1 MTLAN
6 RIAELV
12 EQHGSLQ
19 VTARVLRM
27 DVGYLS
33 RLQSGE
39 KTNPGPVMLRR
50 MGLRKVVSYER
61 STAEKPW

>member
-1 MTLAN
+1 MSLAE
-6 RIAELV
+6 RIAELIK
-12 EQHGSLQ
+12 QHGSLQ
-19 VTARVLRM
+19 AAARVLRM

-39 KTNPGPVMLRR
+39 KTNPGPVVLRR